1 MIALPRTAALVF
13 LVSACALAQQTNAP
27 QDPELAS
34 LSAPQGVQSKQ
45 DAERAEQRAKEEMR
59 EKIELLS
66 AHSKLVA
73 GKPYSATSTTDTVQ
87 TLADGNRIL
96 HHSSSVIY
104 RDNQGRTRREQTFAG
119 FDAGP
124 GETKIFIEDPV
135 AKAVYVLDP
144 SEKTARSIANS
155 REVLLKLERSSDTMA
170 NVKLPRLDEQH
181 DIVKEDLGQK
191 NIAGVQCTGTRQT
204 ITIPAG
210 QIGNERPIAIVTETW
225 FSPALEAV
233 VQSSTNDPRFGQ
245 TTYTLANI
253 ELKDQPLT
261 LFEPPAGYRLE
272 K

>member
-1 MIALPRTAALVF
+1 MTSLPRTAVLFF
-13 LVSACALAQQTNAP
+13 LASACALAQQTTAP

-34 LSAPQGVQSKQ
+34 LSAPQGDQSKQ
-45 DAERAEQRAKEEMR
+45 DAERAAKEEMR
-59 EKIELLS
+59 AKIELLS
-66 AHSKLVA
+66 AHSKLVT
-73 GKPYSATSTTDTVQ
+73 GKPYSANSTTDTVQ
-87 TLADGNRIL
+87 TLADGNRIV
-96 HHSSSVIY
+96 HHSSSVVY
-104 RDNQGRTRREQTFAG
+104 RDSEGRTRREQTFAG
-119 FDAGP
+119 FDSGP

-144 SEKTARSIANS
+144 GEKTARSISNS

-191 NIAGVQCTGTRQT
+191 NIAGVQCNGTRQT

-225 FSPALEAV
+225 FSPAIEAV

-253 ELKDQPLT
+253 ELKDQPRA
-261 LFEPPAGYRLE
+261 LFEPPANYRLE